1 VRRGAGLWLRRT
13 GAVPV
18 GGCAMRF
25 LKSLL
30 GRQSE
35 PEPARGP
42 AKGPISDADFRR
54 NVARGAADGVAAYTQ
69 GIRTKL
75 AATPPP
81 HPGDLFYMLGRLSHY
96 AMELALIDWRGGI
109 DPRPR
114 LAVIPEA
121 YNRALAVRP
130 DILVGHANPGLVAVL
145 SGMLGWGLPF
155 ETAPP
160 PEEERK
166 FALLW
171 LDRWV
176 IAGLASPDCWPAM
189 ATASPL
195 KGTFI
200 AKTLGDYRALL
211 TGEGDPVEAIRRC
224 IANFERRATHPAFT
238 NAATEMGPGR
248 YNALTVDVVLAAIM
262 KQRGLVSGTVHDWVW
277 D

>member
-1 VRRGAGLWLRRT
+1 
-13 GAVPV
+13 
-18 GGCAMRF
+18 MRF
-25 LKSLL
+25 LRSIFGK
-30 GRQSE
+30 QPA
-35 PEPARGP
+35 PEPPPGRARE
-42 AKGPISDADFRR
+42 PISDAEFRR
-54 NVARGAADGVAAYTQ
+54 NVARGATDGVAANTA
-69 GIRTKL
+69 RLAERL
-75 AATPPP
+75 AATTPAM
-81 HPGDLFYMLGRLSHY
+81 PGDLFYMLGRLSHH
-96 AMELALIDWRGGI
+96 AIMSALIDWRGGI

-121 YNRALAVRP
+121 YNRALAARP
-130 DILVGHANPGLVAVL
+130 DILVGHANPGLVAVF

-189 ATASPL
+189 ATATPL

-211 TGEGDPVEAIRRC
+211 TGEGNPGEAIRRC
-224 IANFERRATHPAFT
+224 IANFDRRATHPAFT

-248 YNALTVDVVLAAIM
+248 YNALTVDVMLAAIM
-262 KQRGLVSGTVHDWVW
+262 KQRGLKSGTIHDWVW

>member
-1 VRRGAGLWLRRT
+1 
-13 GAVPV
+13 
-18 GGCAMRF
+18 MRF

-42 AKGPISDADFRR
+42 AKGPISDAEFRR
-54 NVARGAADGVAAYTQ
+54 NVARGAADGVAANTV
-69 GIRTKL
+69 RLAERL
-75 AATPPP
+75 AATAPV
-81 HPGDLFYMLGRLSHY
+81 HAGDLFYVVGRLSHY
-96 AMELALIDWRGGI
+96 VIELALLDWREGI
-109 DPRPR
+109 DPRPH

-189 ATASPL
+189 ATASPT

-211 TGEGDPVEAIRRC
+211 TGEGDSGEAIRRC
-224 IANFERRATHPAFT
+224 IVNFDRRATHAAFT

-248 YNALTVDVVLAAIM
+248 YNALSVDVVLAAIM

>member
-1 VRRGAGLWLRRT
+1 
-13 GAVPV
+13 
-18 GGCAMRF
+18 MRF
-25 LKSLL
+25 LRSIF
-30 GRQSE
+30 GRPPS
-35 PEPARGP
+35 PEPPRGQARE
-42 AKGPISDADFRR
+42 PISDAQFRR
-54 NVARGAADGVAAYTQ
+54 NVMQGAAEGVKAKTAHLSAL
-69 GIRTKL
+69 L
-75 AATPPP
+75 AATPPA
-81 HPGDLFYMLGRLSHY
+81 HSGDLFYTLGRLSHH
-96 AMELALIDWRGGI
+96 AIMSALIDWRDGI

-114 LAVIPEA
+114 LAVIPEVYA
-121 YNRALAVRP
+121 RALAVRP
-130 DILVGHANPGLVAVL
+130 DILVGHANPGLVAVV
-145 SGMLGWGLPF
+145 SGMLGWGIPF

-189 ATASPL
+189 ATATPT

-200 AKTLGDYRALL
+200 AKTLADYRALL
-211 TGEGDPVEAIRRC
+211 TGEGDPAEAIRRC

-248 YNALTVDVVLAAIM
+248 YNALTVDVMLAAIM